1 MGNTK
6 LTRSDIIDL
15 IKDRAEKERLGIWN
29 VNSADE
35 KNFREVLNEFY
46 QDKGKDEY
54 TLTLV
59 HATKNKECAES
70 AKELL
75 REMKDALEAGEVY
88 SPVYKNMDKESDELQ
103 QNIEEEENKELKETA
118 KENGEKDEDDGPC
131 EDPFLNA
138 SFGPGRMV

>member
-1 MGNTK
+1 MANAK

-35 KNFREVLNEFY
+35 KNFREALNEFY
-46 QDKGKDEY
+46 QNNSQEEY
-54 TLTLV
+54 RLTLV
-59 HATKNKECAES
+59 HATKDRACEES

-75 REMKDALEAGEVY
+75 REMKDAIEAGEVY
-88 SPVYKNMDKESDELQ
+88 SPIYKEMDRETDELQ
-103 QNIEEEENKELKETA
+103 KNIAEEEDKEHKETA
-118 KENGEKDEDDGPC
+118 KENGERDEDDGPC

>member
-1 MGNTK
+1 MANAK

-15 IKDRAEKERLGIWN
+15 IKDRAERERLGIWN

-35 KNFREVLNEFY
+35 KNFREALNEFY
-46 QDKGKDEY
+46 QDNGQEEY

-59 HATKNKECAES
+59 HASRNKECAES

-75 REMKDALEAGEVY
+75 REMKDAIESGEVY
-88 SPVYKNMDKESDELQ
+88 SPVYKEMDKESDEREAG
-103 QNIEEEENKELKETA
+103 IEEEENKELKENDA
-118 KENGEKDEDDGPC
+118 EYGEEEEDGPC

-138 SFGPGRMV
+138 SFGPRIV

>member
-1 MGNTK
+1 MAK

-15 IKDRAEKERLGIWN
+15 IKDRAERERLGIWN

-35 KNFREVLNEFY
+35 KNFRETLNEFY
-46 QDKGKDEY
+46 QDNGQEEY

-59 HATKNKECAES
+59 HASRNKECAES

-88 SPVYKNMDKESDELQ
+88 SPVYKNMDKESDEREAG
-103 QNIEEEENKELKETA
+103 IEEEENKELKEND
-118 KENGEKDEDDGPC
+118 KEYGEEEEDGPC

-138 SFGPGRMV
+138 SFGPSRIV